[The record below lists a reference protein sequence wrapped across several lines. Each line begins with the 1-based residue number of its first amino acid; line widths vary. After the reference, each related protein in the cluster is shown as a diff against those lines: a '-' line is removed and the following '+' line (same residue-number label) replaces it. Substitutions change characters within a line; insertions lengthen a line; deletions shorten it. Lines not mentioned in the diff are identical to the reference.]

1 MGHVMRPKSAQAI
14 EFSGWA
20 GDLRPLL
27 NESLTAAFPCWEIL
41 LRGALSLERKV
52 MISPTR
58 SRPDGKH
65 TRGLMRDI
73 VEVAGALQ
81 LHGTC
86 GRDILQRFLYLR
98 CWECPRLKA
107 VPELGASFK
116 WSVLGHSGMC
126 RSADLCRFTDET
138 LKVASVSCE
147 VLQGLVGWLVAVFW
161 PCQIEFWS
169 MRHIIK
175 AMTCVTAKGDGR
187 AFDRWTGFTAL
198 SRLYLPRDIVILK
211 RC

>member
-1 MGHVMRPKSAQAI
+1 MGHVVRPESAQAI
-14 EFSGWA
+14 EFSGRA
-20 GDLRPLL
+20 GDLRLLL

-41 LRGALSLERKV
+41 HRGALSLERKA

-58 SRPDGKH
+58 SGPDGKH

-81 LHGTC
+81 LHGAC
-86 GRDILQRFLYLR
+86 GREVLRHFLNLR
-98 CWECPRLKA
+98 CWECPCLKT
-107 VPELGASFK
+107 VPELSASFE
-116 WSVLGHSGMC
+116 WSVLGHSGVC
-126 RSADLCRFTDET
+126 RSADLCCFTNET
-138 LKVASVSCE
+138 LKVASVGCE

-161 PCQIEFWS
+161 LCQLEFWL

-187 AFDRWTGFTAL
+187 AFHRRAGFTAL

-211 RC
+211 CC

>member
-1 MGHVMRPKSAQAI
+1 MGHVVRPESAQAI

-20 GDLRPLL
+20 GDLRLLL

-58 SRPDGKH
+58 SRPDRKH

-73 VEVAGALQ
+73 VEVGGALQ
-81 LHGTC
+81 LHGAC
-86 GRDILQRFLYLR
+86 GRDVLQRFMYLR
-98 CWECPRLKA
+98 CWECPLLKT
-107 VPELGASFK
+107 VPELGASFE
-116 WSVLGHSGMC
+116 WSALGHSGVC
-126 RSADLCRFTDET
+126 RSADLCHFTDET
-138 LKVASVSCE
+138 LKVTSVSCE

-161 PCQIEFWS
+161 PGQLEFGS

-187 AFDRWTGFTAL
+187 AFDRGAGFTAL
-198 SRLYLPRDIVILK
+198 SGLYLPRDIVILK